1 MCTEGAK
8 MRLTTALSV
17 AYIAIEAAVVGLVL
31 YRQIWRRLPMFFAFC
46 IWALI
51 SDAADFAIWFS
62 PAHEFFATDFL
73 KFRFIETVID
83 TSLQFSVLIELAGSL
98 LRPTRTN
105 LSRNA
110 LLAIVA
116 TISVVGGTVWSF
128 AESPGLSSTPPWDIL
143 LRLLQVVTV
152 LRILFFLAFAVSSRF
167 FALKLTDRE
176 LQVAKGFGVYSL
188 VGAAVSVATLRL
200 STSSQFRD
208 LFLEIAGSLLLPMIY
223 WVFRFAEPVGSTR
236 DFTA

>member
-1 MCTEGAK
+1 MS
-8 MRLTTALSV
+8 LTTALSV

-31 YRQIWRRLPMFFAFC
+31 YRQIWRRLPMFLAFC

-51 SDAADFAIWFS
+51 SDAAYFAIWFS
-62 PAHEFFATDFL
+62 PAREFFATGFL
-73 KFRFIETVID
+73 KFRFVETVID
-83 TSLQFSVLIELAGSL
+83 TSLQLGVLIELAGSL
-98 LRPTRTN
+98 LRPTRTD

-128 AESPGLSSTPPWDIL
+128 AEGPGLSSTLPWDIFF
-143 LRLLQVVTV
+143 RLLQAVAV
-152 LRILFFLAFAVSSRF
+152 LRILFFLAFAVSSRL

-176 LQVAKGFGVYSL
+176 LQVAKGLGFYSL
-188 VGAAVSVATLRL
+188 VGASVSVATFHL

-208 LFLEIAGSLLLPMIY
+208 LCLEIVGGFLLPMIY
-223 WVFRFAEPVGSTR
+223 WVFRFAEPVGATR
-236 DFTA
+236 DITA